1 MSLPLI
7 AALVAVFVAV
17 GTLALLELGIRFG
30 RRRRLQGLE
39 PGSGSAIEGS
49 VFAIFGLLVAFT
61 FSGAASRFDDRRAL
75 VTQEANDIGTAWLR
89 LDLLPAAHQPAIR
102 DDMRRYLDER
112 LAAYRVLPDVERSL
126 THQANAEKLQG
137 AIWQAAV
144 VACRADTAPSTTSVV
159 LPALNAMF
167 DISTTRVRAG
177 YNHPPTV
184 IFVMLVVMTLVCAFV
199 AGNGLA
205 ANDRPNRVHAI
216 GFALITALVVYLI
229 LDLEYPR
236 FGFIRVDAADQVLIQ
251 LREVMGPI
259 SAL

>member
-7 AALVAVFVAV
+7 AALVAVFVAI

-61 FSGAASRFDDRRAL
+61 FSGAASRFEERRAL
-75 VTQEANDIGTAWLR
+75 ITEEANNIGTAWLR

-102 DDMRRYLDER
+102 DDLRRYLDER
-112 LAAYRVLPDVERSL
+112 LAAYRALPDFDRSF

-137 AIWQAAV
+137 AIWQGAV
-144 VACRADTAPSTTSVV
+144 AACRADAAPSTASLV
-159 LPALNAMF
+159 LPALNDVF
-167 DISTTRVRAG
+167 DISTTRVRASF
-177 YNHPPTV
+177 NHPPTI
-184 IFVMLVVMTLVCAFV
+184 IFVLLVVMALVCAFV
-199 AGNGLA
+199 AGNGLSVA
-205 ANDRPNRVHAI
+205 ERPNRVHAV
-216 GFALITALVVYLI
+216 GFAVITALVVYLI

-236 FGFIRVDAADQVLIQ
+236 LGFIRVDAADQVLIQ
-251 LREVMGPI
+251 VREAMGPI